1 MDLNQI
7 LTPEMKTALSTLAGV
22 AGVESFFGAVSNKYV
37 KHQSFVI
44 LTGSKVFKALGVVFS
59 GIGAGLDRVQDFG
72 GKIETKVSGENG
84 NESG

>member
-7 LTPEMKTALSTLAGV
+7 FTPEIKTALSTLAGV
-22 AGVESFFGAVSNKYV
+22 AGVESFFGAMNNKYV

-44 LTGSKVFKALGVVFS
+44 LTGSKVCKALGVVFS

-72 GKIETKVSGENG
+72 GKIETKVSEVND
-84 NESG
+84 NASG